1 MRHSNS
7 PLRNVILANKITI
20 LIRSHQQLIETL
32 YNMQE
37 YIYIIYNIKY
47 NSLIDSKI
55 NNDDVLSQHLTK
67 CSESLITEIN
77 MAK

>member
-1 MRHSNS
+1 
-7 PLRNVILANKITI
+7 
-20 LIRSHQQLIETL
+20 
-32 YNMQE
+32 
-37 YIYIIYNIKY
+37 
-47 NSLIDSKI
+47 LIDSKI